1 MLSKPSILFFSPFP
15 FTLRRSE
22 SWQTTAE
29 PDYSE
34 ALTSLTGIGVYDI
47 QMKRHWEQI
56 SFLEGGEVLRNILN
70 GYCLGIMKK

>member
-1 MLSKPSILFFSPFP
+1 MLNKPSILFISPFP
-15 FTLRRSE
+15 FTLRSE

-34 ALTSLTGIGVYDI
+34 ALTSLTGIGIYDI
-47 QMKRHWEQI
+47 QMKSLWEQI

-70 GYCLGIMKK
+70 DYCLDIMKK